1 MANRILDPILRLY
14 DPIRYSFNKKKED
27 YIIISPTVGS
37 KSQLND
43 GGRITFEIN
52 SLSNWLLLSDAYSR
66 CDFKIKD
73 GTQNQ
78 VPQTNT
84 TLENNFFPSLFSEMV
99 LDAGSNPIETIKHP
113 GEFDTMLKTVL
124 YPKDFDS
131 VSGWIPDVG
140 DGSVLKE
147 PVRNVANDADLDR
160 VRVVARNTIERVGR
174 AANHGFEKRVL
185 QYNNIVE
192 NNRWGNYVNWKL
204 YPLFGLL
211 EHKKVFIGLPYK
223 IHLQREINDDKIFFG
238 ENGSDAKL
246 EITNL
251 QLFIPV
257 ITPSIEVETRI
268 FNSLTKD
275 IEIAFLHRNTVG
287 SMTLTGESTTWP
299 ITNTIKPARYL
310 MVGFKNL
317 PDSQTNNNNVFRVA
331 MNQTQNPLIHNVQV
345 RLNND
350 NYPNQPLTINPTT
363 KDYNELYRNYK
374 NMCELFGNLPQ
385 FEYVDFALNHPIF
398 CFDLSAHQEDLFKTG
413 VNINIHIEKTQGD
426 VTGYCLLLEEAKH
439 LIKIADRRMI
449 RIEDDIDLERI
460 DANAKEGGFIFSLPL
475 IFAGITAAATVAGAT
490 AGGVSVVSEKKAA
503 IAEAAATKATEEKKA
518 AEEHKHNLKM
528 EKLAAEVKKP
538 KTEKKG
544 SGVGDMIGTIKEFG
558 KRFSEETKKTVKQG
572 LNKLVDSIDTGEI
585 KVKHKGNGIFLKK
598 YTHWRRNISF
608 KV

>member
-1 MANRILDPILRLY
+1 
-14 DPIRYSFNKKKED
+14 
-27 YIIISPTVGS
+27 
-37 KSQLND
+37 
-43 GGRITFEIN
+43 
-52 SLSNWLLLSDAYSR
+52 
-66 CDFKIKD
+66 
-73 GTQNQ
+73 
-78 VPQTNT
+78 
-84 TLENNFFPSLFSEMV
+84 MV
-99 LDAGSNPIETIKHP
+99 LEAGSNPIETIKHP

-140 DGSVLKE
+140 DGSILNE
-147 PVRNVANDADLDR
+147 PVRNLANDADLAR

-174 AANHGFEKRVL
+174 AVNHEFEKRVL
-185 QYNNIVE
+185 QYNNVVE

-211 EHKKVFIGLPYK
+211 EHRKVSIGLPYK

-275 IEIAFLHRNTVG
+275 IEIAFLHRNMVV

-310 MVGFKNL
+310 IVGFKNL
-317 PDSQTNNNNVFRVA
+317 PDSQTNNNNFIRVA
-331 MNQTQNPLIHNVQV
+331 MNQTQDPLIHKVQV

-350 NYPNQPLTINPTT
+350 NYSNQPLTINPTT

-413 VNINIHIEKTQGD
+413 ENINIHIEKTQGD
-426 VTGYCLLLEEAKH
+426 VTAGTVAGGTAAVVK
-439 LIKIADRRMI
+439 A
-449 RIEDDIDLERI
+449 
-460 DANAKEGGFIFSLPL
+460 ANAK
-475 IFAGITAAATVAGAT
+475 
-490 AGGVSVVSEKKAA
+490 KAA
-503 IAEAAATKATEEKKA
+503 DAEAAATKAANAKKS
-518 AEEHKHNLKM
+518 AEDHRRNLVM

-544 SGVGDMIGTIKEFG
+544 SGVGEMIGTMKEFG

-585 KVKHKGNGIFLKK
+585 KVKHKGNGIFLKNIRTGEGIYLSK
-598 YTHWRRNISF
+598 YKGEGVIFGKN
-608 KV
+608 

>member
-1 MANRILDPILRLY
+1 
-14 DPIRYSFNKKKED
+14 
-27 YIIISPTVGS
+27 
-37 KSQLND
+37 
-43 GGRITFEIN
+43 
-52 SLSNWLLLSDAYSR
+52 
-66 CDFKIKD
+66 
-73 GTQNQ
+73 
-78 VPQTNT
+78 
-84 TLENNFFPSLFSEMV
+84 MV
-99 LDAGSNPIETIKHP
+99 LEAGSNPIETIKHP

-140 DGSVLKE
+140 DGSILKE
-147 PVRNVANDADLDR
+147 PVRNLANDADLAR

-185 QYNNIVE
+185 QYNNVVE

-211 EHKKVFIGLPYK
+211 EHRKVSVGLPYK

-287 SMTLTGESTTWP
+287 SMILTGESTTWP

-331 MNQTQNPLIHNVQV
+331 MNETQDPIIHKVQV

-350 NYPNQPLTINPTT
+350 NYPNQL
-363 KDYNELYRNYK
+363 
-374 NMCELFGNLPQ
+374 
-385 FEYVDFALNHPIF
+385 
-398 CFDLSAHQEDLFKTG
+398 
-413 VNINIHIEKTQGD
+413 
-426 VTGYCLLLEEAKH
+426 
-439 LIKIADRRMI
+439 
-449 RIEDDIDLERI
+449 
-460 DANAKEGGFIFSLPL
+460 
-475 IFAGITAAATVAGAT
+475 
-490 AGGVSVVSEKKAA
+490 
-503 IAEAAATKATEEKKA
+503 
-518 AEEHKHNLKM
+518 
-528 EKLAAEVKKP
+528 
-538 KTEKKG
+538 
-544 SGVGDMIGTIKEFG
+544 
-558 KRFSEETKKTVKQG
+558 
-572 LNKLVDSIDTGEI
+572 
-585 KVKHKGNGIFLKK
+585 
-598 YTHWRRNISF
+598 
-608 KV
+608 

>member
-1 MANRILDPILRLY
+1 MANKILDPI
-14 DPIRYSFNKKKED
+14 
-27 YIIISPTVGS
+27 
-37 KSQLND
+37 
-43 GGRITFEIN
+43 
-52 SLSNWLLLSDAYSR
+52 SLSNWLLLSDAYFR

-73 GTQNQ
+73 GTPNENC

-99 LDAGSNPIETIKHP
+99 LEAGSNPIETIKHP

-131 VSGWIPDVG
+131 VSDWIPDVG

-147 PVRNVANDADLDR
+147 PVRNLANDADLAR
-160 VRVVARNTIERVGR
+160 VRVLARNTIERVGR
-174 AANHGFEKRVL
+174 AVNHGFEKRVL
-185 QYNNIVE
+185 QYNNVVE

-211 EHKKVFIGLPYK
+211 EHRKVSIGLPYK
-223 IHLQREINDDKIFFG
+223 IHLQREINNDKIFFG

-275 IEIAFLHRNTVG
+275 IEIAFLHCNTVG
-287 SMTLTGESTTWP
+287 SITLTGESTTWP

-310 MVGFKNL
+310 IVGFKNL

-331 MNQTQNPLIHNVQV
+331 MNQTQDPLIHKVQV

-374 NMCELFGNLPQ
+374 NMCELFGNLLQ

-426 VTGYCLLLEEAKH
+426 VTAAGAATGGISAAVK
-439 LIKIADRRMI
+439 A
-449 RIEDDIDLERI
+449 
-460 DANAKEGGFIFSLPL
+460 ANAK
-475 IFAGITAAATVAGAT
+475 
-490 AGGVSVVSEKKAA
+490 KAENA
-503 IAEAAATKATEEKKA
+503 
-518 AEEHKHNLKM
+518 HVYM
-528 EKLAAEVKKP
+528 
-538 KTEKKG
+538 
-544 SGVGDMIGTIKEFG
+544 
-558 KRFSEETKKTVKQG
+558 R
-572 LNKLVDSIDTGEI
+572 
-585 KVKHKGNGIFLKK
+585 
-598 YTHWRRNISF
+598 
-608 KV
+608 

>member
-1 MANRILDPILRLY
+1 
-14 DPIRYSFNKKKED
+14 
-27 YIIISPTVGS
+27 
-37 KSQLND
+37 
-43 GGRITFEIN
+43 
-52 SLSNWLLLSDAYSR
+52 
-66 CDFKIKD
+66 
-73 GTQNQ
+73 
-78 VPQTNT
+78 
-84 TLENNFFPSLFSEMV
+84 MV
-99 LDAGSNPIETIKHP
+99 LEAGSNPIETIKHP

-131 VSGWIPDVG
+131 VS
-140 DGSVLKE
+140 
-147 PVRNVANDADLDR
+147 AR
-160 VRVVARNTIERVGR
+160 VRVVARNTIERVVR

-204 YPLFGLL
+204 YLLFGLL
-211 EHKKVFIGLPYK
+211 EHRKVSIGLPYK
-223 IHLQREINDDKIFFG
+223 IHLQGEINDDKIFFG

-275 IEIAFLHRNTVG
+275 IEIALLHRNTVG

-317 PDSQTNNNNVFRVA
+317 PDSQTNNDNVFRVA
-331 MNQTQNPLIHNVQV
+331 MNQTQNPLIHKVQV

-413 VNINIHIEKTQGD
+413 VNINIHIEKKT
-426 VTGYCLLLEEAKH
+426 
-439 LIKIADRRMI
+439 RRCN
-449 RIEDDIDLERI
+449 RDDIYLERI
-460 DANAKEGGFIFSLPL
+460 DTNVKKGGFIYSLPL
-475 IFAGITAAATVAGAT
+475 IFAGITAADTVAGAT
-490 AGGVSVVSEKKAA
+490 AGGVSVANEKKAA
-503 IAEAAATKATEEKKA
+503 AVTAAEENRHILEIGKLGKQAAAAKKA
-518 AEEHKHNLKM
+518 AT
-528 EKLAAEVKKP
+528 V
-538 KTEKKG
+538 KKG
-544 SGVGDMIGTIKEFG
+544 SGVGDMIGTLREFG

-585 KVKHKGNGIFLKK
+585 KVKHKEIFPNNPMLMCICGSSGSGKTHRTFNMLTTPNLLDFDSLFIYTTTPEQSYYQFLKALEYLPK
-598 YTHWRRNISF
+598 KDVQDLF
-608 KV
+608 